1 MSLVSVIIPTHN
13 RATLLAEAIDS
24 VLQQTFSDFE
34 LIIVD
39 DGSTDNTPQVV
50 AAYDDPRIVY
60 IRQDGQERGAAR
72 NRGVAAAQGE
82 FITFLDDDDWFLPHK
97 LAVQVPYLQANPE
110 VGMVISGWD
119 RVTEDGAVV
128 RAERPWLHH
137 PEPVLRNWLFAAM
150 CHVAA
155 MLMRRSWFERVGGF
169 NQEIISGEDTYLWYC
184 LARAGCPTG
193 WVPEVVFRQRLHG
206 SNSVRNIN
214 NIRQGKTKMLEAVF
228 ADEQAPALLGISR
241 EKVTGRVHLGLAC
254 MGYGSGL
261 VEQAAADLAEAVRLD
276 PSLLENG
283 ANGLLEAVAA
293 YAWNHLTDEPL
304 PFTERVFDNLP
315 PSLQHLQGMRRKAI
329 ARTWMVGAFRAYQ
342 QQDMAQ
348 VRQHSLRALAARPD
362 SLRNRGLLAMLLLSF
377 RGAKR
382 PEGE

>member
-13 RATLLAEAIDS
+13 RAALLAEAIDS

-50 AAYDDPRIVY
+50 AAYDDPRIAY

-72 NRGVAAAQGE
+72 NRGVAAAKGE

-97 LAVQVPYLQANPE
+97 LAVQVPYLQAHPE

-119 RVTEDGAVV
+119 RVKEDGTVV

-137 PEPVLRNWLFAAM
+137 PEPVLRDWLFAAM

-228 ADEQAPALLGISR
+228 ADPQAAALLGVSR
-241 EKVTGRVHLGLAC
+241 EKATGRVYLGLAC

-261 VEQAAADLAEAVRLD
+261 VEHAAADLAEAVRLD

-283 ANGLLEAVAA
+283 ADGLLEAVAA

-315 PSLQHLQGMRRKAI
+315 PSLQHLQGLRRKAI

-342 QQDMAQ
+342 QQDMTQ
-348 VRQHSLRALAARPD
+348 VRQHGLRALVARPD
-362 SLRNRGLLAMLLLSF
+362 SLLNRGFTSILVQSSVGRK
-377 RGAKR
+377 RGL
-382 PEGE
+382 

>member
-241 EKVTGRVHLGLAC
+241 EKATGRVHLGLAC

-276 PSLLENG
+276 PSLLEDG

>member
-13 RATLLAEAIDS
+13 RAALLAEAIDS

-39 DGSTDNTPQVV
+39 DGSTDDTPQVV

-72 NRGVAAAQGE
+72 NRGVAAAHGE

-119 RVTEDGAVV
+119 RVLEDGTIV

-155 MLMRRSWFERVGGF
+155 MLMRRTWFERVGGF
-169 NQEIISGEDTYLWYC
+169 NQEIISGEDLRVGVQRSSSASGCTAATPC
-184 LARAGCPTG
+184 ATSTTSARA
-193 WVPEVVFRQRLHG
+193 
-206 SNSVRNIN
+206 
-214 NIRQGKTKMLEAVF
+214 
-228 ADEQAPALLGISR
+228 
-241 EKVTGRVHLGLAC
+241 
-254 MGYGSGL
+254 
-261 VEQAAADLAEAVRLD
+261 
-276 PSLLENG
+276 
-283 ANGLLEAVAA
+283 
-293 YAWNHLTDEPL
+293 
-304 PFTERVFDNLP
+304 
-315 PSLQHLQGMRRKAI
+315 
-329 ARTWMVGAFRAYQ
+329 
-342 QQDMAQ
+342 
-348 VRQHSLRALAARPD
+348 RP
-362 SLRNRGLLAMLLLSF
+362 
-377 RGAKR
+377 KC
-382 PEGE
+382 